1 MYPQTLTELAKLTDT
16 GLDIRIT
23 NGKIWMYWDGVQK
36 EWVIRESSRLVAT
49 AQAESDACQKFLLA
63 GVNKP

>member
-1 MYPQTLTELAKLTDT
+1 MYPQTLTELLKLADT

-49 AQAESDACQKFLLA
+49 APTEADACQKFLLA
-63 GVNKP
+63 GGK